1 MTRMSLL
8 NELTTEVDLED
19 RLSAPSEPDIAS
31 CRRLGGDV
39 LILGAAGK
47 MGPSLAQR
55 IVRAMSAAGVH
66 HRVIAAS
73 RFSSPGVKRSVED
86 AGATALSVDLLDSE
100 SVRTLPD
107 CPNVLFLA
115 GRKFGST
122 DNSSLTWATN
132 TIAPAN
138 VARRFP
144 ASRIVAFST
153 GNVYPFVPVSS
164 RGCTE
169 HDGPAP
175 RGEYAQS
182 CLGRERVFEYYS
194 REHGTPTLLFR
205 LNYAVDLRYGV
216 LVDIARAVR
225 AGQPVDRTVSH
236 FNVIWQGDANSYA
249 LRSLEGCSSPPRALN
264 VTGAG
269 TLAVTEVAEL
279 LRSPIRRTPRIL
291 WRTRRRGSFERR
303 KRLSRVAGIS
313 AGDIGRV
320 DGSGRTL
327 ARAKRADARQADPF
341 RSRRRKVL
349 DAASRSPHA
358 TPGRDGDSRTSA
370 GARPEAAPR

>member
-1 MTRMSLL
+1 MRFLS
-8 NELTTEVDLED
+8 ELTTESELEE
-19 RLSAPSEPDIAS
+19 RLSAPSDADIAC

-47 MGPSLAQR
+47 MGPSLARR
-55 IVRAMSAAGVH
+55 IVRAMAAAGVH

-73 RFSSPGVKRSVED
+73 RFSSPATKGAIED
-86 AGATALSVDLLDSE
+86 GGATALAVDLLDPA
-100 SVRTLPD
+100 SVEALPD

-132 TIAPAN
+132 TIIPAN

-144 ASRIVAFST
+144 ASRIVGFST

-164 RGCTE
+164 PGCTE
-169 HDGPAP
+169 DDSTAP

-194 REHGTPTLLFR
+194 REHATPMLLFR

-216 LVDIARAVR
+216 LVDIARRVK

-249 LRSLEGCSSPPRALN
+249 LRSLEGCASPPRILN
-264 VTGAG
+264 VTGPEK
-269 TLAVTEVAEL
+269 LSVTDVAEYFGRRFGIRPVFRGEPTGEAL
-279 LRSPIRRTPRIL
+279 LSDARACHAWLGLPQVSSGELMEAVANWLEHNRRT
-291 WRTRRRGSFERR
+291 
-303 KRLSRVAGIS
+303 
-313 AGDIGRV
+313 
-320 DGSGRTL
+320 
-327 ARAKRADARQADPF
+327 
-341 RSRRRKVL
+341 L
-349 DAASRSPHA
+349 DKPTHF
-358 TPGRDGDSRTSA
+358 
-370 GARPEAAPR
+370 EAADGKY